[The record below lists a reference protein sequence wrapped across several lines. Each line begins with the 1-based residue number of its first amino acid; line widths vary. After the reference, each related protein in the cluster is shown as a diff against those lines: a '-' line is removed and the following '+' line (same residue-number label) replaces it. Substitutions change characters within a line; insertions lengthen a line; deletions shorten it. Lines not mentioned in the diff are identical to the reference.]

1 MSEQL
6 FWIEACLKLGS
17 GLALIAAPRPLA
29 RLLGL
34 PSVEQSFW
42 PRLLGALLT
51 GLGVASLL
59 EVRMQGG
66 LGLAGSIAVNL
77 ALAAMIGALLAL
89 GRASTT
95 RRGRFILWVVAA
107 ALVILSLVEIAYAAP
122 VL

>member
-107 ALVILSLVEIAYAAP
+107 ALAILSLVEIAYAAP